1 MAQKEFHPF
10 WSERYWNIHN
20 WRDTG
25 TLQEADTRW
34 NHFLKGLWRYADAI
48 DSIVAFRHCVYG
60 FLPVTLT
67 PPRMCTRRPCWDFT
81 CFFAAYT
88 AYRDRK
94 CVSRKWFFMFCQF
107 QGCFFCNLRLAIEIY
122 PATRTQVRRRPW
134 IRKPFYISRLVYTDS
149 GFHNSSRK
157 FHGISWSTK
166 NGICLA
172 FRWLWDIM
180 RDHVRSV
187 GTVGRLGMLSRHC
200 R

>member
-122 PATRTQVRRRPW
+122 PATRSSSSGPKTSVDSKAILHFKVGLHGFRIPQQLT
-134 IRKPFYISRLVYTDS
+134 KISRHFVVYKKR
-149 GFHNSSRK
+149 HLP
-157 FHGISWSTK
+157 GISMT
-166 NGICLA
+166 
-172 FRWLWDIM
+172 
-180 RDHVRSV
+180 VRYYERSCEI
-187 GTVGRLGMLSRHC
+187 GWYGW
-200 R
+200 